1 MNTPFLAQRYRG
13 LLVGLLILLALSTIT
28 ARLAATDAALDQETP
43 SVGEFVSIDLVGQ
56 IGGNAGSVNVQGIHV
71 YAGVGPRLV
80 ALDVK
85 PYRLACRRENLVLPE
100 GAFDYRSGQPLYPWL
115 RWSCAS
121 MRPLL

>member
-13 LLVGLLILLALSTIT
+13 LLVGLLIVLGLSTIT
-28 ARLAATDAALDQETP
+28 ARLAATDAALDQETA

-80 ALDVK
+80 APDV
-85 PYRLACRRENLVLPE
+85 
-100 GAFDYRSGQPLYPWL
+100 
-115 RWSCAS
+115 
-121 MRPLL
+121 